1 MLRRARRFV
10 TRLVELR
17 RLLEEGTEQLIAIV
31 GTAKRVVFEVA
42 ELALF
47 LYALWLVLGRH

>member
-17 RLLEEGTEQLIAIV
+17 RLLEEGTEQLIAIM